1 MKEYIIDLKK
11 YQRPCIYMLMKKCEY
26 IIDDLVVY
34 VGKSKRG
41 IERIFE
47 HKDKEYDYIKFIP
60 CPKTKLDQREK
71 ELIEKYKPRYNEMLK
86 PKVKMSIDEPTVC
99 CYNCKYA
106 DFEKYVEINKIPDE
120 VYYDEIVPTYC
131 TKHQKNIS
139 DSFNMSVCSDF
150 KMFKLR

>member
-1 MKEYIIDLKK
+1 MSNNLELTM
-11 YQRPCIYMLMKKCEY
+11 QELA
-26 IIDDLVVY
+26 
-34 VGKSKRG
+34 KSLTVMN
-41 IERIFE
+41 
-47 HKDKEYDYIKFIP
+47 YD
-60 CPKTKLDQREK
+60 
-71 ELIEKYKPRYNEMLK
+71 
-86 PKVKMSIDEPTVC
+86 
-99 CYNCKYA
+99 YA